1 MSDDENEE
9 FTTAS
14 ERAYRVIREKIL
26 CGELEPGARLSQ
38 RKMAA
43 LSGVSIIPVIEA
55 LLRLEHDGLIEQ
67 RPQWGARVT
76 MLTEER
82 IRDLCLFREAIE
94 CQVARV
100 LAPMLDEAGHEEL
113 RQMATHLD
121 DVAQN
126 EGVGLNY
133 WALDCAFH
141 ARMADL
147 TNCRMF
153 SDAMRRINL
162 FGILKQVAA
171 AKPGVPGVL
180 PKDWHTRIVKGL
192 RTGDPAKAE
201 DAMRFHVQNAFA
213 RDMAHT

>member
-1 MSDDENEE
+1 MDNSEE

-14 ERAYRVIREKIL
+14 ERAYRIIREKIL
-26 CGELEPGARLSQ
+26 SGELEAGARLSQ

-76 MLTEER
+76 VLSDER

-94 CQVARV
+94 CQVARTLTETLDDAMMDV
-100 LAPMLDEAGHEEL
+100 LKDMAVELDE
-113 RQMATHLD
+113 
-121 DVAQN
+121 VAQA
-126 EGVGLNY
+126 EGVGSHY
-133 WALDCAFH
+133 WLLDCAFH
-141 ARMADL
+141 AKMAEL
-147 TNCRMF
+147 TGSRMF
-153 SDAMRRINL
+153 VDAMRRINL

-171 AKPGVPGVL
+171 ASPGVPGIL
-180 PKDWHTRIVKGL
+180 PKDWHMRIIRGL
-192 RTGDPAKAE
+192 RTREADKAE
-201 DAMRFHVQNAFA
+201 AAIRYHVQNAFA